1 MKLVPEGDALAFE
14 QKDGRVA
21 FTVPAL
27 RGHQMVEV
35 DFG

>member
-1 MKLVPEGDALAFE
+1 VKLAPEGTVLPHVVD
-14 QKDGRVA
+14 DDRVQ

-35 DFG
+35 TYS